1 MKRSVKILWRTFL
14 GGLLFVILLFVC
26 AATGLFGKIPTIE
39 ELENPEADVAS
50 EIISSDGI
58 TMGKLYV
65 ENRSPVTYSQISKH
79 VINALIATED
89 ERFRE
94 HSGIDGQSA
103 ARAVFKLGTDG
114 GGSTITQQLAKM
126 ILKQGGGNVFIRI
139 RDKLKEWV
147 VAVKLERNLTKE
159 EIIALYLNKAP
170 WPSDN
175 VFGIRNA
182 ALTYFQK
189 EPANLSINEA
199 AVLVGMLKGPGY
211 DAYRHPQR
219 SLLRR
224 NTVLNQ
230 MVKAGYLSTAEA
242 EKMKAMALV
251 TNYKAPGEKN
261 DIAPYFKG
269 SITPM
274 LKDWCKKHNNPKT
287 GEPYNLYRDGLKIY
301 TTIDSRMQR
310 FAEEAVQQHLPVMQR
325 KLGALLKTSSSKM
338 WKEHEKTLDD
348 AMRQSERWKNMA
360 EDETPEAE
368 IRKSFFVKTRMKLL
382 AYNAKNEIDTTL
394 TPYDSIKYQKQ
405 LLQASFVCI
414 NPKSGEVKCWVGGI
428 NHKWFKFDHVTT
440 ARQVGSSFKPLLYT
454 LAVKEENYKP
464 DTYIPGGPLTLNKKT
479 INGEGGT
486 LANGLAFSKNIIAY
500 RLMSVIGPERTVAFA
515 KDCGIKADIPAF
527 PSIALGAAEI
537 PMLEMLKA
545 YSMFANRGINA
556 TPYFITRIEDKNGNV
571 LEEFKQENKQVIGES
586 DAYTMVKMMEGVV
599 KIGTGKSLNDY
610 RIPVAMAGKTGTTNG
625 AADGWFIGC
634 TPELLAGSW
643 VGCDDPFIKIYSNN
657 DFQANRMALP
667 TWGIF
672 MKKVYASR
680 NLGYGTVTQFIQPAN
695 YDNVPIF
702 IDQNFDSVLLA
713 GGADS
718 TMIEPVNGDSTD
730 YSVPPPPPPAEPAV
744 PDTGK
749 LMRRKP
755 L

>member
-1 MKRSVKILWRTFL
+1 MM
-14 GGLLFVILLFVC
+14 
-26 AATGLFGKIPTIE
+26 A
-39 ELENPEADVAS
+39 
-50 EIISSDGI
+50 
-58 TMGKLYV
+58 
-65 ENRSPVTYSQISKH
+65 
-79 VINALIATED
+79 
-89 ERFRE
+89 FR
-94 HSGIDGQSA
+94 H
-103 ARAVFKLGTDG
+103 
-114 GGSTITQQLAKM
+114 
-126 ILKQGGGNVFIRI
+126 
-139 RDKLKEWV
+139 
-147 VAVKLERNLTKE
+147 
-159 EIIALYLNKAP
+159 AP
-170 WPSDN
+170 
-175 VFGIRNA
+175 
-182 ALTYFQK
+182 
-189 EPANLSINEA
+189 
-199 AVLVGMLKGPGY
+199 
-211 DAYRHPQR
+211 R

-230 MVKAGYLSTAEA
+230 MVKAGYLDAAEA
-242 EKMKAMALV
+242 EKLKAKALV

-269 SITPM
+269 SITPV

-310 FAEEAVQQHLPVMQR
+310 FAEEAVQQHLPTMQR
-325 KLGALLKTSSSKM
+325 KLAALLKNSSSKM
-338 WKEHEKTLDD
+338 WKEHEKTLED
-348 AMRQSERWKNMA
+348 AMRQSERWKNMK

-382 AYNAKNEIDTTL
+382 AYNAKNEIDTVL

-405 LLQASFVCI
+405 LLHASFVCI

-428 NHKWFKFDHVTT
+428 NYKWFKFDHVTT

-454 LAVKEENYKP
+454 LAVRDENYKP
-464 DTYIPGGPLTLNKKT
+464 GTFIPGGPLTLNNKT
-479 INGEGGT
+479 ITGEGGT
-486 LANGLAFSKNIIAY
+486 MANGLAFSKNIIAY

-515 KDCGIKADIPAF
+515 KDCGIKAPIPAF

-537 PMLEMLKA
+537 PMLEMLKS

-556 TPYFITRIEDKNGNV
+556 TPYFITRIEDKNGTL

-599 KIGTGKSLNDY
+599 KIGTAKSLNEY
-610 RIPVAMAGKTGTTNG
+610 GIPVAMAGKTGTTNG

-634 TPELLAGSW
+634 TPELLAGAW
-643 VGCDDPFIKIYSNN
+643 VGCDDPFIRIYSNN

-680 NLGYGTVTQFIQPAN
+680 NLGYGTVTEFIQPAN
-695 YDNVPIF
+695 YDDVPIF
-702 IDQNFDSVLLA
+702 VDQAFDSVLLV

-718 TMIEPVNGDSTD
+718 TMMGPVNGDSTD
-730 YSVPPPPPPAEPAV
+730 YSVPPLPSPPADPV

-749 LMRRKP
+749 MMRRKP
-755 L
+755 Q

>member
-26 AATGLFGKIPTIE
+26 AATGLFGKIPTVE

-50 EIISSDGI
+50 EIYSADGVL
-58 TMGKLYV
+58 MGKLYV
-65 ENRSPVTYSQISKH
+65 ENRSNVTYSQISKH

-89 ERFRE
+89 VRFRE

-103 ARAVFKLGTDG
+103 ARAVVKLGTDG

-126 ILKQGGGNVFIRI
+126 ILKQGGGNVILRI

-159 EIIALYLNKAP
+159 EIITLYLNRAP
-170 WPSDN
+170 WGQ
-175 VFGIRNA
+175 VYGIRNA

-189 EPANLSINEA
+189 EPGNLSISEA
-199 AVLVGMLKGPGY
+199 ATLVGMLKGPGY

-219 SLLRR
+219 SVIRR
-224 NTVLNQ
+224 NTVLGQ
-230 MVKAGYLSTAEA
+230 MEKAGFLSPAEA
-242 EKMKAMALV
+242 DKLRAAALV
-251 TNYKAPGEKN
+251 TNYKAPGEKS

-287 GEPYNLYRDGLKIY
+287 GEAYNLYRDGLKIY

-310 FAEEAVQQHLPVMQR
+310 FAEEAVQQHLPGVQR
-325 KLGALLKTSSSKM
+325 KLSGLLKTSSAKM
-338 WKEHEKTLDD
+338 WKEHEKTLED

-360 EDETPEAE
+360 EDETPEAD
-368 IRKSFFVKTRMKLL
+368 IKKSFFVKTRMKVLG
-382 AYNAKNEIDTTL
+382 YNAKDEIDTTL

-405 LLQASFVCI
+405 LLHASFVCM
-414 NPKSGEVKCWVGGI
+414 NPKTGEVKCWVGGI
-428 NHKWFKFDHVTT
+428 NHKWFQFDHVTT

-454 LAVKEENYKP
+454 LAVRDEGYKP
-464 DTYIPGGPLTLNKKT
+464 DTYIQGGPLTLNKKT
-479 INGEGGT
+479 ITGEGGT
-486 LANGLAFSKNIIAY
+486 LANGLAFSRNIIAY

-515 KDCGIKADIPAF
+515 KDCGIKANIPAV

-537 PMLEMLKA
+537 PMPEMLKA
-545 YSMFANRGINA
+545 YSMFVNRGMNS
-556 TPYFITRIEDKNGNV
+556 TPYFISRIEDKDGNI

-599 KIGTGKSLNDY
+599 KSGTGKSLNEY
-610 RIPVAMAGKTGTTNG
+610 GIPVAMAGKTGTTNG
-625 AADGWFIGC
+625 AADGWFIGY
-634 TPELLAGSW
+634 TPELLAGTW
-643 VGCDDPFIKIYSNN
+643 VGCDDPFIKIYNN
-657 DFQANRMALP
+657 SDFQANRMALP
-667 TWGIF
+667 AWGLF

-680 NLGYGTVTQFIQPAN
+680 NLGYGTIKDFIQPPD
-695 YDNVPIF
+695 YDNGRIF
-702 IDQNFDSVLLA
+702 IDQNFDSLLMQ
-713 GGADS
+713 GGIDS
-718 TMIEPVNGDSTD
+718 NMIDPVNGDSAD
-730 YSVPPPPPPAEPAV
+730 YIVPQQTPPPVDAPAV

-749 LMRRKP
+749 LLRRKP
-755 L
+755 Q